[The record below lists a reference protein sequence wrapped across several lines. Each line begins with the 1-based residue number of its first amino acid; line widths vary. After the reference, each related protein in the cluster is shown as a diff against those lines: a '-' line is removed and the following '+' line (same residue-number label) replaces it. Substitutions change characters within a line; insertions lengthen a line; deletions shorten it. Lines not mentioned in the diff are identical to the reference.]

1 MKYSYL
7 SCVYFSRQKI
17 RLSSAKVKIAC
28 LQKNS
33 LYLMF
38 ITTPY
43 PMQKITP
50 EVLHSLTHFTLVL
63 IKQAPF
69 QCMHWEAHTL
79 THRVIT
85 SKKNR
90 FDNFSP

>member
-33 LYLMF
+33 LYLIF
-38 ITTPY
+38 ITAPY

-50 EVLHSLTHFTLVL
+50 EVLYSLTHFTSVL
-63 IKQAPF
+63 SKLYFSVCIQK
-69 QCMHWEAHTL
+69 HT
-79 THRVIT
+79 H
-85 SKKNR
+85 
-90 FDNFSP
+90 